1 MHLETKVI
9 LKDGTVVGSYFGVKR
24 QFGWNAKLPTFA
36 VCYKAKG
43 NRSADG
49 KDYYDIH
56 YYVSEKSAQS
66 AIAWDAQNANEQ
78 RRYWEQGVLADVS
91 YKLVKDKEDK

>member
-9 LKDGTVVGSYFGVKR
+9 LEDGTVADSYFGIKR

-36 VCYKAKG
+36 VCYKAKS

-66 AIAWDAQNANEQ
+66 AIAWDAQNANQ
-78 RRYWEQGVLADVS
+78 QHNHWEQGILAKVS
-91 YKLVKDKEDK
+91 YRLVKDKEDK